1 MLSRAPN
8 SGHSIVQRFD
18 LGVDG
23 SDLHLDSLNPLFEG
37 LVGHHGRSTRLEDAQ
52 GFDVAL
58 PLRCSISVVPIQGG
72 AHRGFE
78 IFKAHGAFGGVDQL
92 CVRTNQ
98 RSERR

>member
-1 MLSRAPN
+1 MRYEPLGSVTKAKAPEREAMRLPFN
-8 SGHSIVQRFD
+8 RCAY
-18 LGVDG
+18 
-23 SDLHLDSLNPLFEG
+23 LHLGS
-37 LVGHHGRSTRLEDAQ
+37 
-52 GFDVAL
+52 DVAL

-72 AHRGFE
+72 SHRGFE